1 MIPMNKMKQVRPS
14 SPVLSGLLYS
24 LVTMT
29 ILTLLTSLILFS
41 TNMKESSLIGY
52 AYGIHAISLFLGGV
66 IAGKRSESSGWYHGG
81 LLGLLYSVIIFI
93 VAFLAYDAGF
103 SKMTLYLLGLTFA
116 SGALGGMI
124 GVNMR
129 K

>member
-1 MIPMNKMKQVRPS
+1 MLPMSKVKQVRPS
-14 SPVLSGLLYS
+14 SPVFSGLLYS
-24 LVTMT
+24 LATMAVCT
-29 ILTLLTSLILFS
+29 ILTSLILFS
-41 TNMKESSLIGY
+41 TSMQEASLLFY
-52 AYGIHAISLFLGGV
+52 AYVIHAVSLFIGGFV
-66 IAGKRSESSGWYHGG
+66 AGKKSESKGWYHGG

-103 SKMTLYLLGLTFA
+103 SKQILYLLGLTFG

-124 GVNMR
+124 GVNAR